1 MPSGRATEEK
11 RAVGKRVAQARR
23 RAGLTQKQLADL
35 VGVGERAVQGWELG
49 QSHPYRRL
57 ATLERVLNIDRDW
70 LLHGRGARRLSA
82 GAVEVEDFLPL
93 ESQMQELDQE
103 IVNKSAGRSSVP
115 PGLER
120 RLRAIEERLDRLER
134 R

>member
-1 MPSGRATEEK
+1 VPSGRPTEDK
-11 RAVGKRVAQARR
+11 QAVGKRVAQARR

-57 ATLERVLNIDRDW
+57 AALERVLNIDRDW
-70 LLHGRGARRLSA
+70 LLQGRGAHRLLT